1 MKNICFLI
9 GDLNNFGGTE
19 RVTSIIANK
28 LADRGYD
35 ITIASITNGDS
46 PFFEL
51 NQNVKVISLSSSEYI
66 SSFALRMPLVI
77 KNLRKLLIKNSI
89 EILVVVDTIS
99 VMISLPALLGLSVK
113 HIGWEHFNFKSNL
126 GNKKRWLMRRVAVR
140 YCDTI
145 ITLTERDKGFWL
157 NKTNNYAQIV
167 TIPNPCPYPVQDNN
181 YSNNENC
188 IVLAVGRLTHQKGF
202 DMLLKAWKEV
212 VDKKPNWK
220 LQIVGDGEES
230 SNLRSFINK
239 EKISNSVEV
248 IGSVKKVEEYYKNA
262 DIFCLSSRFEGFP
275 MVLLETLSFGLPVVS
290 FDCDTGP
297 QEILKDTE
305 SVLVAQ
311 NDIEMLS
318 KELISLM
325 NNREKRNLIS
335 KMSKE
340 KVKQYQPVEIVTK
353 WEELLDK
360 IN

>member
-1 MKNICFLI
+1 MKKICFLI
-9 GDLNNFGGTE
+9 GNLNNFGGTE
-19 RVTSIIANK
+19 RVTSIIANN
-28 LADRGYD
+28 LANRGYD
-35 ITIASITNGDS
+35 ITIASIVNGDR

-51 NQNVKVISLSSSEYI
+51 NENVKYRSLI
-66 SSFALRMPLVI
+66 SSNIKNLAVKSPVI
-77 KNLRKLLIKNSI
+77 IRNLRKLLIKETTDVLI
-89 EILVVVDTIS
+89 VVDTIS
-99 VMISLPALLGLSVK
+99 VMFSLPALIGLSVK

-126 GNKKRWLMRRVAVR
+126 GNKKRWLMRRVAAR

-145 ITLTERDKGFWL
+145 VTLTERDKDFWL
-157 NKTNNYAQIV
+157 DNTNNYAQIV
-167 TIPNPCPYPVQDNN
+167 TISNPCPYPIQDNN

-202 DMLLKAWKEV
+202 DMLLKAWKKV

-230 SNLRSFINK
+230 SNLRSLINK
-239 EKISNSVEV
+239 EEISNSVEMV
-248 IGSVKKVEEYYKNA
+248 GSVTEVAYYYENA

-297 QEILKDTE
+297 EEILKDTE

-311 NDIEMLS
+311 NDIVMLS
-318 KELISLM
+318 KELVSLM
-325 NNREKRNLIS
+325 NNRERRNLIS

-340 KVKQYQPVEIVTK
+340 KVKQYHPVEIVTK
-353 WEELLDK
+353 WEDLLEK